1 VRGPTLG
8 ERPGP
13 STRTA
18 THDSLTGLDA
28 PRAGARPLEAG
39 VIAVGDTSV
48 QINLRKAMFVLPNL
62 FTVSSIFL
70 GFYALVLCAGDAT
83 PQQLYQ
89 AALAIFFAQFFDA
102 FDGRVAR
109 MTKTQSDFGVQLDS
123 LADVISFGAAPA
135 LLVYK
140 WALAPL
146 GFFGLF
152 VSFSFAAC
160 GALRL
165 ARFNVLAQRGD
176 KGSSRFFVGLPIPL
190 AAGTIVALVIAHYRQ
205 FGSTTENATQI
216 PIAIVVL
223 LLSFLMVSTVRYRTF
238 KDLHLSRKSLAAFLF
253 ISVTGVAVGIATRA
267 SFVLVVYMAAYI
279 AMGLAEAL
287 IARARPT
294 PDQASLPPAVR
305 AELAADEAL
314 EPDPEDVEGEKHEQD
329 EYI

>member
-1 VRGPTLG
+1 M
-8 ERPGP
+8 
-13 STRTA
+13 
-18 THDSLTGLDA
+18 
-28 PRAGARPLEAG
+28 
-39 VIAVGDTSV
+39 

-70 GFYALVLCAGDAT
+70 GFYALTLCAGDAT
-83 PQQLYQ
+83 PTQLYQ
-89 AALAIFFAQFFDA
+89 AALAIFFAMFFDA

-123 LADVISFGAAPA
+123 LADVMSFGAAPA

-146 GFFGLF
+146 GFLGLF
-152 VSFSFAAC
+152 VSFAFAAC

-165 ARFNVLAQRGD
+165 ARFNVLAARGD

-190 AAGTIVALVIAHYRQ
+190 AAGAITALVIAHYRE
-205 FGSTTENATQI
+205 FRDATDAATRM
-216 PIAIVVL
+216 PVLIVVV

-238 KDLHLSRKSLAAFLF
+238 KDVHLSAKSLTVFAVLC
-253 ISVTGVAVGIATRA
+253 VVGLAVGLATRA

-279 AMGLAEAL
+279 AMGLAESL
-287 IARARPT
+287 LEKARPAL
-294 PDQASLPPAVR
+294 DRGRLPPAVR
-305 AELAADEAL
+305 AELDADEAL
-314 EPDPEDVEGEKHEQD
+314 EPDPEDVEADKREQD

>member
-1 VRGPTLG
+1 M
-8 ERPGP
+8 
-13 STRTA
+13 
-18 THDSLTGLDA
+18 
-28 PRAGARPLEAG
+28 
-39 VIAVGDTSV
+39 

-70 GFYALVLCAGDAT
+70 GFYALVLCAGEAT
-83 PQQLYQ
+83 PVQLYQ
-89 AALAIFFAQFFDA
+89 AALAIFFAMFFDA

-123 LADVISFGAAPA
+123 LADVMSFGAAPA

-152 VSFSFAAC
+152 VSFAFAAC

-176 KGSSRFFVGLPIPL
+176 KGSSLFFVGLPIPL
-190 AAGTIVALVIAHYRQ
+190 AAGTIVAIVIAHFKQ
-205 FGSTTENATQI
+205 FGQATGAADRL
-216 PIAIVVL
+216 PVALVVI

-238 KDLHLSRKSLAAFLF
+238 KDAHVSPRSLAVMGFLAL
-253 ISVTGVAVGIATRA
+253 TGLAVGWVTRA

-279 AMGLAEAL
+279 AMGLAESL
-287 IARARPT
+287 FFHVRRIPELTR
-294 PDQASLPPAVR
+294 LPPAVR
-305 AELAADEAL
+305 AELEADEAL
-314 EPDPEDVEGEKHEQD
+314 EPSDEEDDDKEERD

>member
-1 VRGPTLG
+1 M
-8 ERPGP
+8 
-13 STRTA
+13 
-18 THDSLTGLDA
+18 
-28 PRAGARPLEAG
+28 
-39 VIAVGDTSV
+39 

-89 AALAIFFAQFFDA
+89 AALAIFFAIFFDG

-123 LADVISFGAAPA
+123 LADVVSFGAAPA

-146 GFFGLF
+146 GLLGM
-152 VSFSFAAC
+152 VASFAFLAC

-165 ARFNVLAQRGD
+165 ARFNVLAARGD

-190 AAGTIVALVIAHYRQ
+190 AAGAIVALVIAHYRQ
-205 FGSTTENATQI
+205 FGSTMDAATHA
-216 PIAIVVL
+216 PMAVVVV
-223 LLSFLMVSTVRYRTF
+223 LLSFLMVSTIRYRTF
-238 KDLHLSRKSLAAFLF
+238 KDLHLSTRSLAVFLF
-253 ISVTGVAVGIATRA
+253 LSVAGLAVGVATRA

-279 AMGLAEAL
+279 AMGIAESV
-287 IARARPT
+287 IARARPRRDE
-294 PDQASLPPAVR
+294 PSLPPAVR

-314 EPDPEDVEGEKHEQD
+314 EPDEEDVESDKDAQD

>member
-1 VRGPTLG
+1 M
-8 ERPGP
+8 
-13 STRTA
+13 
-18 THDSLTGLDA
+18 
-28 PRAGARPLEAG
+28 
-39 VIAVGDTSV
+39 

-83 PQQLYQ
+83 PEQLYQ
-89 AALAIFFAQFFDA
+89 AALAIFFAIFFDG

-146 GFFGLF
+146 GLLGIF
-152 VSFSFAAC
+152 VAFAFCAC

-165 ARFNVLAQRGD
+165 ARFNVLAQRGA

-190 AAGTIVALVIAHYRQ
+190 AAGAIVALVIAHYRQ
-205 FGSTTENATQI
+205 FGSTTNAATRV
-216 PIAIVVL
+216 PVAVVVL
-223 LLSFLMVSTVRYRTF
+223 ALSFLMVSTIRYRTF
-238 KDLHLSRKSLAAFLF
+238 KDLHLSTKSLAVFLF
-253 ISVTGVAVGIATRA
+253 LSVAGVAVGIATRA

-279 AMGLAEAL
+279 AMGIGESV
-287 IARARPT
+287 IARARPAR
-294 PDQASLPPAVR
+294 DESRLPAAVR

-314 EPDPEDVEGEKHEQD
+314 EPDPEDVEGEAEGDKDEQD

>member
-1 VRGPTLG
+1 
-8 ERPGP
+8 
-13 STRTA
+13 
-18 THDSLTGLDA
+18 
-28 PRAGARPLEAG
+28 
-39 VIAVGDTSV
+39 V

-89 AALAIFFAQFFDA
+89 AALAIFFGMFFDA

-146 GFFGLF
+146 GFFGFF
-152 VSFSFAAC
+152 VSFAFAAC

-190 AAGTIVALVIAHYRQ
+190 AAGTIVALVIAHYKQ
-205 FGSTTENATQI
+205 FGSTTDPATRV
-216 PIAIVVL
+216 PIALVVL
-223 LLSFLMVSTVRYRTF
+223 LLAFLMVSTIRYRTF
-238 KDLHLSRKSLAAFLF
+238 KDLHLSTKSLALFLF
-253 ISVTGVAVGIATRA
+253 VSVTGVAVGIATRA

-279 AMGLAEAL
+279 AMGIAEAV
-287 IARARPT
+287 IARARPA
-294 PDQASLPPAVR
+294 PDQASLPAAVR

-314 EPDPEDVEGEKHEQD
+314 EPDPEDVEQEKPEED

>member
-1 VRGPTLG
+1 M
-8 ERPGP
+8 
-13 STRTA
+13 
-18 THDSLTGLDA
+18 
-28 PRAGARPLEAG
+28 
-39 VIAVGDTSV
+39 

-70 GFYALVLCAGDAT
+70 GFYALTLCAGDAT
-83 PQQLYQ
+83 PAQLYQ
-89 AALAIFFAQFFDA
+89 AALSIFFAMFFDA

-146 GFFGLF
+146 GFLGLF
-152 VSFSFAAC
+152 VSFAYAAC

-190 AAGTIVALVIAHYRQ
+190 AAGTITALVIAHYRE
-205 FGSTTENATQI
+205 FREATEAATRV
-216 PIAIVVL
+216 PVLVVVAL
-223 LLSFLMVSTVRYRTF
+223 LAFLMVSTVRYRTF
-238 KDLHLSRKSLAAFLF
+238 KDLHISARSLAVFAVLTG
-253 ISVTGVAVGIATRA
+253 VGVAVGVATRA
-267 SFVLVVYMAAYI
+267 SFVLVVYMGAYI
-279 AMGLAEAL
+279 AMGLAESILEKARPAL
-287 IARARPT
+287 DRAR
-294 PDQASLPPAVR
+294 LPPSVR
-305 AELAADEAL
+305 AELDADEAL
-314 EPDPEDVEGEKHEQD
+314 EAEPEDVDGDKEEQD

>member
-1 VRGPTLG
+1 M
-8 ERPGP
+8 
-13 STRTA
+13 
-18 THDSLTGLDA
+18 
-28 PRAGARPLEAG
+28 
-39 VIAVGDTSV
+39 

-62 FTVSSIFL
+62 FTVSSILL
-70 GFYALVLCAGDAT
+70 GFYALTLCAGEAT
-83 PQQLYQ
+83 PLQLYQ
-89 AALAIFFAQFFDA
+89 AALAIFFAMFFDA

-146 GFFGLF
+146 GFLGFF
-152 VSFSFAAC
+152 VSFAFAAC

-190 AAGTIVALVIAHYRQ
+190 AAGTIVSLVIAHYRH
-205 FGSTTENATQI
+205 FATTTDPATRV
-216 PIAIVVL
+216 PIALVVGL
-223 LLSFLMVSTVRYRTF
+223 LAFLMVSTVRYRTF
-238 KDLHLSRKSLAAFLF
+238 KDVHLSARSLTIFAFFTLA
-253 ISVTGVAVGIATRA
+253 GVGVGMATRA

-279 AMGLAEAL
+279 ALGLAEAL
-287 IARARPT
+287 LARARPA
-294 PDQASLPPAVR
+294 PDKASLPPAIR
-305 AELAADEAL
+305 AELEADEAL
-314 EPDPEDVEGEKHEQD
+314 EPEPEDVEDKPQQD

>member
-1 VRGPTLG
+1 
-8 ERPGP
+8 
-13 STRTA
+13 
-18 THDSLTGLDA
+18 
-28 PRAGARPLEAG
+28 
-39 VIAVGDTSV
+39 V

-83 PQQLYQ
+83 PLQLYQ
-89 AALAIFFAQFFDA
+89 AALAIFFAMFFDA

-123 LADVISFGAAPA
+123 LADVMSFGAAPA

-146 GFFGLF
+146 GFVGFF
-152 VSFSFAAC
+152 VSFAFAAC

-176 KGSSRFFVGLPIPL
+176 KGSSSYFVGLPIPL
-190 AAGTIVALVIAHYRQ
+190 AAGTIVALVIAHYRE
-205 FGSTTENATQI
+205 FGAATDSTTRM
-216 PIAIVVL
+216 PIAGVVAL
-223 LLSFLMVSTVRYRTF
+223 LAFLMVSTIRYRTF
-238 KDLHLSRKSLAAFLF
+238 KDLHLSPRSLAVFGFLT
-253 ISVTGVAVGIATRA
+253 IAGVAIAIATRA

-279 AMGLAEAL
+279 AMGIAEAL
-287 IARARPT
+287 FRRARPARDRAT
-294 PDQASLPPAVR
+294 LPAAVR

-314 EPDPEDVEGEKHEQD
+314 EPDEDEDEDADKREQD

>member
-1 VRGPTLG
+1 M
-8 ERPGP
+8 
-13 STRTA
+13 
-18 THDSLTGLDA
+18 
-28 PRAGARPLEAG
+28 
-39 VIAVGDTSV
+39 

-70 GFYALVLCAGDAT
+70 GFYALTLCAGEAS
-83 PQQLYQ
+83 PAQLYQ
-89 AALAIFFAQFFDA
+89 AALAIFFAMFFDA

-146 GFFGLF
+146 GFLGLF
-152 VSFSFAAC
+152 ISFAYAAC

-176 KGSSRFFVGLPIPL
+176 KGSLRFFVGLPIPL
-190 AAGTIVALVIAHYRQ
+190 AAGTITALVIAHYKE
-205 FGSTTENATQI
+205 FGAATDAATHV
-216 PIAIVVL
+216 PVLAVVA

-238 KDLHLSRKSLAAFLF
+238 KDVHLSARSLTAFALLC
-253 ISVTGVAVGIATRA
+253 AVGIAVGAATRA
-267 SFVLVVYMAAYI
+267 SFVLVVYMGAYI
-279 AMGLAEAL
+279 AGGIAESVFEK
-287 IARARPT
+287 ARTLDR
-294 PDQASLPPAVR
+294 SRLPPAVR
-305 AELAADEAL
+305 AELDADEAL
-314 EPDPEDVEGEKHEQD
+314 EPGPEDVDGDKVEED

>member
-1 VRGPTLG
+1 M
-8 ERPGP
+8 
-13 STRTA
+13 
-18 THDSLTGLDA
+18 
-28 PRAGARPLEAG
+28 
-39 VIAVGDTSV
+39 

-62 FTVSSIFL
+62 FTVSSILL

-89 AALAIFFAQFFDA
+89 AAIAIFFAMFFDG

-146 GFFGLF
+146 GFLGIFI
-152 VSFSFAAC
+152 SFSFCAC

-165 ARFNVLAQRGD
+165 ARFNVLAARGD

-190 AAGTIVALVIAHYRQ
+190 AAGAIVALVIAHYRQ
-205 FGSTTENATQI
+205 FGSTTEAATHV
-216 PIAIVVL
+216 PIALVVV

-238 KDLHLSRKSLAAFLF
+238 KDLHLSSRSLAVFLF
-253 ISVTGVAVGIATRA
+253 LSVAGLAVGIATRA

-279 AMGLAEAL
+279 AMGIAESV
-287 IARARPT
+287 IARARPAR
-294 PDQASLPPAVR
+294 DASRLPAAVR

-314 EPDPEDVEGEKHEQD
+314 EPDEEDVEGDDKEAED